1 MPKNSNDWFGSFQEE
16 INNVNHKRTTRRTTM
31 KRIIAIGHL
40 SYAGDLKCWNIPFL
54 VATCLNKTAKAK
66 LKSYIHIFRI
76 SLVLNN

>member
-16 INNVNHKRTTRRTTM
+16 INNVKLQTDNTTM
-31 KRIIAIGHL
+31 KRQIAIGHL

-66 LKSYIHIFRI
+66 LKSYIHIFI
-76 SLVLNN
+76 LGFLLF